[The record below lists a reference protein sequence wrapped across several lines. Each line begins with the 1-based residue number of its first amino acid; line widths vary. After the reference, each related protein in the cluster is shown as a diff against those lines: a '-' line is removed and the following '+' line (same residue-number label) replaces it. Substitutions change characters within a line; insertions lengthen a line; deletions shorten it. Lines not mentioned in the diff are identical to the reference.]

1 MLIFYVLF
9 HYLLFYQIFKYK
21 LLIKCEICPSEN
33 FNYNNDPWLDGP
45 NDYTQ
50 KLEGYVFKK
59 VLKRK
64 YYDAWR
70 GYIWE
75 KDDFCNV
82 PYDINSINSMTQLTK
97 IEYETLNIFN
107 NESITSTSPYVIIK
121 NDQSSL
127 TNFYKYACKTVK
139 NETDNTH
146 QILFTMDEYIE
157 KTNQY
162 YYFNFTVLNPSSE
175 NVDFKFKTHTL
186 NNIVETTTITECE
199 EEEIIHED
207 SSSSS
212 TTIEYIEKCIDKV
225 IYNTKSGDLYMYLTE
240 NLRIYPHSMSNVQI
254 PIKFLT
260 QKNDTQDNKNF
271 FTKITSKYIENT
283 HASNIYN
290 FFYNKYVKTELFTLY
305 KTFTQLEIILEADYP
320 LYVSSYSMTY
330 KSNSYIK
337 KYNGGADTDCS
348 KGQVCLEKY
357 GCINNRCEKCIPHCE
372 KCSSRT
378 TCDKCVLTAK
388 NWDGSENNCNIF
400 NFIDLTQFSINKND
414 VIDNVPPSFNYRIT
428 MEFWIYIQLP
438 GLMEDFVNII
448 YKDFMAITIKKIDET
463 ETNENN
469 FKVYCIPLEF
479 LYNYPENVTYFEE
492 NPDFDNF
499 LDEKL

>member
-157 KTNQY
+157 NSYRY

-175 NVDFKFKTHTL
+175 IVDFKFKTHTL
-186 NNIVETTTITECE
+186 NNYEEIVDTIKVCE
-199 EEEIIHED
+199 KIEIIHED
-207 SSSSS
+207 DSSSSS
-212 TTIEYIEKCIDKV
+212 SSFTIENVEKCIDQV
-225 IYNTKSGDLYMYLTE
+225 IKASKSNDLYMYLT
-240 NLRIYPHSMSNVQI
+240 NNIIINPHSMLNVQI
-254 PIKFLT
+254 PIKFLN
-260 QKNDTQDNKNF
+260 QKNNEQENKNF
-271 FTKITSKYIENT
+271 FTKITSKYIEEN
-283 HASNIYN
+283 SIQNKYN
-290 FFYNKYVKTELFTLY
+290 FFL
-305 KTFTQLEIILEADYP
+305 
-320 LYVSSYSMTY
+320 
-330 KSNSYIK
+330 
-337 KYNGGADTDCS
+337 
-348 KGQVCLEKY
+348 
-357 GCINNRCEKCIPHCE
+357 
-372 KCSSRT
+372 
-378 TCDKCVLTAK
+378 
-388 NWDGSENNCNIF
+388 
-400 NFIDLTQFSINKND
+400 
-414 VIDNVPPSFNYRIT
+414 
-428 MEFWIYIQLP
+428 
-438 GLMEDFVNII
+438 
-448 YKDFMAITIKKIDET
+448 
-463 ETNENN
+463 
-469 FKVYCIPLEF
+469 
-479 LYNYPENVTYFEE
+479 
-492 NPDFDNF
+492 
-499 LDEKL
+499 